1 MKARVLPVAL
11 LAAAASFG
19 AHATEFLSLWHTDG
33 EFVDQGTVNATIA
46 PGDGTR
52 LDCGSGLGVQRS
64 GNRIV
69 VSARKAQAQQADCYL
84 VSGPIGTLPVGSY
97 EVEGRYY
104 ATDGTFYLSEV
115 QSLRV
120 LPLAGRCNRDPALQP
135 SIIALHGMMNADQL
149 ADRVA
154 RDPAYA
160 AKLGN
165 PVVSGGL
172 KIGQYSYSFL
182 SYPPLVNPTEMS
194 VLLHATGEFVSV
206 GGNGHVC
213 YSPPPPDGTA
223 KFVEFYHAGLD
234 HYFYTGDA
242 GEIAAIEA
250 GKVGPWT
257 RTGKFFNAVT
267 NPGCPFADD
276 TVVYRFAG
284 RPGSG
289 PSSHFF
295 TRDRTECGTVA
306 KSSQWDFEGVPF
318 WARAV
323 AADGSCKAAG
333 YASGARIPLY
343 RVWRPFGDSNH
354 RFTTDRAVVEAMV
367 GKGWVDEGAA
377 MCVLPSS

>member
-1 MKARVLPVAL
+1 MSARVV
-11 LAAAASFG
+11 AAAVLAIAATTG
-19 AHATEFLSLWHTDG
+19 ADAAEFLSLWHSDG
-33 EFVDQGTVNATIA
+33 EFVDQGTVNASIA

-52 LDCGSGLGVQRS
+52 LDCGSGLRVQRT
-64 GNRIV
+64 GDRIV
-69 VSARKAQAQQADCYL
+69 VSAWKAQSQQGECYS
-84 VSGPIGTLPVGSY
+84 VSGPIGTLPVGAY

-104 ATDGTFYLSEV
+104 ATDGTFYLSEF
-115 QSLRV
+115 QTLSV
-120 LPLAGRCNRDPALQP
+120 LPLAGRCNGDPALQP
-135 SIIALHGMMNADQL
+135 SIIALHGTMNADQL
-149 ADRVA
+149 ADKVA

-165 PVVSGGL
+165 PLVGGGL

-206 GGNGHVC
+206 GGNGHLC

-234 HYFYTGDA
+234 HYFYTGD
-242 GEIAAIEA
+242 GSEIAAIEA

-257 RTGKFFNAVT
+257 RTGKFFQAVT
-267 NPGCPFADD
+267 NPGCPFSDD

-295 TRDRTECGTVA
+295 TRDRTECGTVD

-323 AADGSCKAAG
+323 AADGSCKRAG
-333 YASGARIPLY
+333 YASGSRIPLY

-354 RFTTDRAVVEAMV
+354 RFTTDRAVVDAMV
-367 GKGWVDEGAA
+367 AKGWVDEGAA
-377 MCVLPSS
+377 MCVLPTS